1 MTCYPFGSRKKQPD
15 EKVPVACVWCQTDDV
30 FRGMFHGDVFRP
42 SHLFIEH
49 PSAKSSQHS
58 SCLSLLDV
66 CNMVDHFRDGSVELF
81 YQMPVV
87 AFGIDARFGMRD
99 SANKIALNSDDGCQ

>member
-1 MTCYPFGSRKKQPD
+1 
-15 EKVPVACVWCQTDDV
+15 
-30 FRGMFHGDVFRP
+30 
-42 SHLFIEH
+42 
-49 PSAKSSQHS
+49 
-58 SCLSLLDV
+58 
-66 CNMVDHFRDGSVELF
+66 MVDHFRDGSVELF